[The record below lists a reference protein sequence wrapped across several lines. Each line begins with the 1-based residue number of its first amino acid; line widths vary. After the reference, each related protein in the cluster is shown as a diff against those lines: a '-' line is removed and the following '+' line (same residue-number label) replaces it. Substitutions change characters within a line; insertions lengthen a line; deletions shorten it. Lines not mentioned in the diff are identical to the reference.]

1 MKCLVVDDEAIART
15 RLKGML
21 SKIGGRFNVI
31 EAENGRDALDK
42 INDYSPELVL
52 LDIRMP
58 GMSGMEVAKHLTA
71 LDSPPAIIFTTAY
84 NEYALDAFDANAID
98 YVLKPIRQ
106 ERLEQA
112 LSKVQPIRRE
122 QTEALP
128 VEEQRQHVAVTE
140 RGKIK
145 LVPLEEIVF
154 FKADNKYVRL
164 RTVDDEYLI
173 SEVLNGLEEEL
184 SEDFIRIHRNA
195 LVAKSHIDGLEKNK
209 ETGKWYVY
217 FRSVDDSLE
226 VSRRQTAAVRRWL
239 RNKV

>member
-21 SKIGGRFNVI
+21 AKMSGRFNVI
-31 EAENGRDALDK
+31 EAENGQDALDK
-42 INDYSPELVL
+42 CNDYAPDLVL

-58 GMSGMEVAKHLTA
+58 GMSGMEVARHLTA
-71 LDSPPAIIFTTAY
+71 LDSPPGVIFTTAY

-98 YVLKPIRQ
+98 YVLKPIRP

-112 LSKVQPIRRE
+112 LAKVRPFTKE
-122 QTEALP
+122 KNEALP
-128 VEEQRQHVAVTE
+128 MEDARQHVAVTE

-145 LVPLEEIVF
+145 LVPLDEIVF

-173 SEVLNGLEEEL
+173 SEVLNSLEDEL
-184 SEDFIRIHRNA
+184 TEDFIRIHRNA
-195 LVAKSHIDGLEKNK
+195 LVAKGHIDGLEKSR
-209 ETGKWYVY
+209 ETGKWFVY
-217 FRSVDDSLE
+217 FRSVEDSLE
-226 VSRRQTAAVRRWL
+226 VSRRQTATVRRWL
-239 RNKV
+239 RNKA